1 MNTENT
7 TPEDDG
13 SNFVAKVIDVS
24 PRKVGR
30 GVKTLFS
37 KIPVRVTT
45 VSAVKSPEERAAA
58 KEAKQEAKAA
68 RKAEKLAEEA
78 AKLAEELAEVQQE
91 SVTDETPTPTVNDS
105 ARKARVDKS
114 KATASVS

>member
-1 MNTENT
+1 MNTEDT

-45 VSAVKSPEERAAA
+45 VNAVKSPEERAAA

-78 AKLAEELAEVQQE
+78 AKLAEELAEVQE
-91 SVTDETPTPTVNDS
+91 SVSNDETPITTVNQ
-105 ARKARVDKS
+105 ARKARVEKS